1 MIGTDIL
8 LILAKAK
15 NDFEDNED
23 NKVSDMVTKQSFKD
37 MAKTLILFLKQ
48 HILNF
53 SELFRKILN
62 DIKRYH
68 EIIMQEVDEC
78 DKLLRKAE
86 NE

>member
-1 MIGTDIL
+1 
-8 LILAKAK
+8 
-15 NDFEDNED
+15 
-23 NKVSDMVTKQSFKD
+23 MVTKQSFKD

-53 SELFRKILN
+53 SEPFRNILN

-68 EIIMQEVDEC
+68 EKIMYEVDMC
-78 DKLLRKAE
+78 DKLLREAE